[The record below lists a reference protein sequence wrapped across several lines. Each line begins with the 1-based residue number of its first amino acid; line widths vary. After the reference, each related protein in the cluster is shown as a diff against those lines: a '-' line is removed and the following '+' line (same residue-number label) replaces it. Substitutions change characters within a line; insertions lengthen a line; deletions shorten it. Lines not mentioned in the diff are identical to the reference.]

1 MYQMGADM
9 TLEVN
14 RLARFTDEGTTPVDP
29 GDFVSTVGH
38 TRIRILRILP
48 VSKLKLI
55 LSKLASVLYGHPL
68 HLLQLDTL
76 PAWIQ

>member
-38 TRIRILRILP
+38 TRIQNP
-48 VSKLKLI
+48 SN
-55 LSKLASVLYGHPL
+55 SASIKIEAIPK
-68 HLLQLDTL
+68 Q
-76 PAWIQ
+76 AS

>member
-1 MYQMGADM
+1 M

-38 TRIRILRILP
+38 TRIRILP
-48 VSKLKLI
+48 VSKLKLF